1 MNFIYYRTH
10 EVEYEIINRT
20 IIDGNFSNI
29 SLIISKVNYGDI
41 YADDTSCHVT
51 TLSDFPHIHIP
62 LKNNLSYMDKSFHT
76 ENVIQRN
83 LLFPNNY
90 QF

>member
-1 MNFIYYRTH
+1 MNFIYYGTY
-10 EVEYEIINRT
+10 EVEYENINRT
-20 IIDGNFSNI
+20 IIDGNFTNI

-62 LKNNLSYMDKSFHT
+62 FKNNLTYMDKSFHMEKCYPKELT
-76 ENVIQRN
+76 FSQ
-83 LLFPNNY
+83 
-90 QF
+90 